1 MRVRESRERERGQ
14 RRDLCTVGHVIINV
28 GETLMT
34 MLMVMMMS
42 MMWLRL
48 WHWVM
53 FMMTPGS
60 FWTESVSGTR
70 PEHGPVPVPVPVPGP
85 VPGPLSL
92 SLPMPAPCF
101 TASACAFVFGFG
113 FSFGFSTCR

>member
-1 MRVRESRERERGQ
+1 MRERERESKGE
-14 RRDLCTVGHVIINV
+14 RDLCTVGHVIINV

-53 FMMTPGS
+53 FMVTPGS

-70 PEHGPVPVPVPVPGP
+70 PEPGP

-92 SLPMPAPCF
+92 PMPAPYF